1 MESRPSR
8 QLCAHTWDMDFHNE
22 AEDDVEKPLNELAL
36 PRHLAALIGALQ
48 GPADLGVH
56 HDRHLT

>member
-1 MESRPSR
+1 
-8 QLCAHTWDMDFHNE
+8 MDFHNE